1 MRFDAPQFTPQ
12 TMMLP
17 TVLHASY
24 DTPQLT
30 MIIPA
35 RVLLFLLYYDA
46 PHYDAPHYDAPHL
59 YFSTMTLPT
68 VTFLRTRPAGFTEKE

>member
-1 MRFDAPQFTPQ
+1 MRFDAPQFTLQ

-35 RVLLFLLYYDA
+35 RALRFLLY
-46 PHYDAPHYDAPHL
+46 YDAPHYDAPHL

-68 VTFLRTRPAGFTEKE
+68 VTSLRTRPAGFTEKE

>member
-46 PHYDAPHYDAPHL
+46 PHYDAPHL